1 MAVLKDKLK
10 DITKKVANQISQV
23 SNNNTS
29 NNVNSSN
36 EPSWI
41 GSGISP
47 RTGEVTY
54 GGSANTGTAI
64 SNGSSYNEDLQ
75 RLKRLQQEANV
86 QQLKAQKDKTLQ
98 ALAEREATVKPT
110 FQNQRNATSAQSQR
124 SARSFNE
131 YLANRGLTNSGAGAQ
146 AEINRASTLQNN
158 LAAINTAETNELNE
172 IARARANAEADFAN
186 NLAIANS
193 QIEAD
198 YFSKLVE
205 ENQRQRLI
213 DEQLKQQAQY
223 QYADDY
229 QARINELIAQGYSP
243 NSREVLQLQALR
255 GQKANN
261 TYSNANSYNNA
272 IAQIQSGYINY
283 NNAAQLGMTVEQA
296 QDYYNYLQE
305 QARITAQ
312 KEQEEKAWD
321 RYVAQTE
328 LNNATALNN
337 ANIANK
343 NASTQNYI
351 SQKTNRDNSK
361 QISLQD
367 IIQSISKGEIEN
379 PRTYVDA
386 LYNNGQI
393 TEATKNTMY
402 SINTDWQKARYEE
415 IQNTIDTDSYNV
427 NQAQTKLDKLLENG
441 LITEDEWN
449 HMYDVNGFKV
459 E

>member
-1 MAVLKDKLK
+1 MATIKDKLK
-10 DITKKVANQISQV
+10 EVAKKAVDQVTTAAN
-23 SNNNTS
+23 
-29 NNVNSSN
+29 NSASSSDA
-36 EPSWI
+36 PSWI
-41 GSGISP
+41 GSGNSP
-47 RTGEVTY
+47 RTGKPTY
-54 GGSANTGTAI
+54 GGSANTGAAI
-64 SNGSSYNEDLQ
+64 SNGSSYDDDLQ

-86 QQLKAQKDKTLQ
+86 QQLKAQKDKTMQ

-131 YLANRGLTNSGAGAQ
+131 YLANRGLANSGAGAQ

-198 YFSKLVE
+198 YFGKLVE

-229 QARINELIAQGYSP
+229 QARINELLAQGYSP

-272 IAQIQSGYINY
+272 LAQIQSGYINY

-296 QDYYNYLQE
+296 QQYYNQVKAQQE
-305 QARITAQ
+305 AQARAEAEQLAYERAQQEIANAQ
-312 KEQEEKAWD
+312 KW
-321 RYVAQTE
+321 AQI
-328 LNNATALNN
+328 NN
-337 ANIANK
+337 
-343 NASTQNYI
+343 
-351 SQKTNRDNSK
+351 
-361 QISLQD
+361 D
-367 IIQSISKGEIEN
+367 I
-379 PRTYVDA
+379 R
-386 LYNNGQI
+386 
-393 TEATKNTMY
+393 
-402 SINTDWQKARYEE
+402 NTDSLIEYRKNGGKNDLKITDDNREDIQYKVADKVRASNPNITDQELVMTVNMMTDEE
-415 IQNTIDTDSYNV
+415 LLQWYNS
-427 NQAQTKLDKLLENG
+427 
-441 LITEDEWN
+441 
-449 HMYDVNGFKV
+449 
-459 E
+459 

>member
-36 EPSWI
+36 ESSWI
-41 GSGISP
+41 GSGVSP

-229 QARINELIAQGYSP
+229 QARINELLAQGYSP

-261 TYSNANSYNNA
+261 TYSNANSYSNA
-272 IAQIQSGYINY
+272 LAQIQSGYINY

-296 QDYYNYLQE
+296 QQYYNQVKAQQE
-305 QARITAQ
+305 AQARAEAEQLAYERAQQEIANAQ
-312 KEQEEKAWD
+312 KWQQIQNDTLQTQYNINKPYYNPNSNGTGDNGNVMPSESAQKNYIENTFGIKDTYGDFVGYDNDAILQ
-321 RYVAQTE
+321 YIQTE
-328 LNNATALNN
+328 NENGRMTNKTAINL
-337 ANIANK
+337 
-343 NASTQNYI
+343 
-351 SQKTNRDNSK
+351 
-361 QISLQD
+361 
-367 IIQSISKGEIEN
+367 
-379 PRTYVDA
+379 
-386 LYNNGQI
+386 LYN
-393 TEATKNTMY
+393 Y
-402 SINTDWQKARYEE
+402 
-415 IQNTIDTDSYNV
+415 
-427 NQAQTKLDKLLENG
+427 
-441 LITEDEWN
+441 
-449 HMYDVNGFKV
+449 GFKDIADQLSA

>member
-1 MAVLKDKLK
+1 MATIKDKLK
-10 DITKKVANQISQV
+10 EVAKKAVDQVATAV
-23 SNNNTS
+23 NNS
-29 NNVNSSN
+29 ASSSDA
-36 EPSWI
+36 PSWI
-41 GSGISP
+41 GSGNSP
-47 RTGEVTY
+47 RTGKPTY
-54 GGSANTGTAI
+54 GGSANTGAAI
-64 SNGSSYNEDLQ
+64 SNGSSYDDDLQ

-86 QQLKAQKDKTLQ
+86 QQLKAQKDKTMQ

-110 FQNQRNATSAQSQR
+110 YQNQRNATSAQSQR

-131 YLANRGLTNSGAGAQ
+131 YLANRGLANSGAGAQ

-198 YFSKLVE
+198 YFGKLVE

-229 QARINELIAQGYSP
+229 QARINELLAQGYSP

-272 IAQIQSGYINY
+272 LAQIQSGYINY

-296 QDYYNYLQE
+296 QQYYNQVKAQQE
-305 QARITAQ
+305 AAAQAQAEQLAYERAQQEIANAQ
-312 KEQEEKAWD
+312 KWQQIQNDTLQTQYNINKPYYNPNSNGTGDNGNVMPSESAQKNYIENTFGIKDTYGDFVGYDNDAILQ
-321 RYVAQTE
+321 YIQTE
-328 LNNATALNN
+328 NENGRMTNKTAINL
-337 ANIANK
+337 
-343 NASTQNYI
+343 
-351 SQKTNRDNSK
+351 
-361 QISLQD
+361 
-367 IIQSISKGEIEN
+367 
-379 PRTYVDA
+379 
-386 LYNNGQI
+386 LYN
-393 TEATKNTMY
+393 Y
-402 SINTDWQKARYEE
+402 
-415 IQNTIDTDSYNV
+415 
-427 NQAQTKLDKLLENG
+427 
-441 LITEDEWN
+441 
-449 HMYDVNGFKV
+449 GFKDIADQLSA

>member
-1 MAVLKDKLK
+1 MATIKDKLK
-10 DITKKVANQISQV
+10 EVAKKAVDQV
-23 SNNNTS
+23 TTAVNNS
-29 NNVNSSN
+29 ASSSDA
-36 EPSWI
+36 PSWI
-41 GSGISP
+41 GSGNSP
-47 RTGEVTY
+47 RTGKPTY
-54 GGSANTGTAI
+54 GGSANTSAAI
-64 SNGSSYNEDLQ
+64 SNGSSYDDDLQ

-86 QQLKAQKDKTLQ
+86 QQLKAQKDKTMQ

-131 YLANRGLTNSGAGAQ
+131 YLANRGLANSGAAAQ
-146 AEINRASTLQNN
+146 GEINRASTLQNN

-172 IARARANAEADFAN
+172 IARARANAEADYAN

-229 QARINELIAQGYSP
+229 QARINELMAQGYSP

-272 IAQIQSGYINY
+272 LAQIQSGYINY

-296 QDYYNYLQE
+296 QQYYNQVKAQLAYERAQQE
-305 QARITAQ
+305 IANAQ
-312 KEQEEKAWD
+312 KWAQIENDKRNTDSLIASRQNSGNSSKANAVSFSTHKNIID
-321 RYVAQTE
+321 NNYTQKDTYDNFVVYDTE
-328 LNNATALNN
+328 G
-337 ANIANK
+337 IK
-343 NASTQNYI
+343 NYI
-351 SQKTNRDNSK
+351 VRERQNGRLTEKDANSILANYGIDYTRETPKYK
-361 QISLQD
+361 QIAEEVGNTRSVQQAEEVIYKYYLEGVNEN
-367 IIQSISKGEIEN
+367 IIN
-379 PRTYVDA
+379 
-386 LYNNGQI
+386 
-393 TEATKNTMY
+393 
-402 SINTDWQKARYEE
+402 
-415 IQNTIDTDSYNV
+415 
-427 NQAQTKLDKLLENG
+427 KLM
-441 LITEDEWN
+441 EDLRNE
-449 HMYDVNGFKV
+449 VI
-459 E
+459 

>member
-41 GSGISP
+41 GSGVSP

-213 DEQLKQQAQY
+213 DEQLKQQALGQY
-223 QYADDY
+223 SGDY
-229 QARINELIAQGYSP
+229 QARINELLAQGYAP
-243 NSREVLQLQALR
+243 NSREILQLGALK
-255 GQKANN
+255 GNKELDFNN
-261 TYSNANSYNNA
+261 GTYRDNALQ
-272 IAQIQSGYINY
+272 QILAGNINY
-283 NNAAQLGMTVEQA
+283 NTARYAGFNSVDEAIR
-296 QDYYNYLQE
+296 YYNDAKAAAE
-305 QARITAQ
+305 EKARLEA
-312 KEQEEKAWD
+312 EEKAWN
-321 RYVAQTE
+321 RYVEGTK
-328 LNNATALNN
+328 LNNDILQTQYNINKPYYKPAGENGGEVYNLKDVLSILNN
-337 ANIANK
+337 VD
-343 NASTQNYI
+343 STQAQALIDGLRNDGSITQGTADAVYNMNPTWI
-351 SQKTNRDNSK
+351 KTTPEQNIYN
-361 QISLQD
+361 QIAQEVGNTKTVQQAEEVIYKYYQQGVD
-367 IIQSISKGEIEN
+367 EGIIQ
-379 PRTYVDA
+379 
-386 LYNNGQI
+386 
-393 TEATKNTMY
+393 
-402 SINTDWQKARYEE
+402 
-415 IQNTIDTDSYNV
+415 
-427 NQAQTKLDKLLENG
+427 KLMDDLK
-441 LITEDEWN
+441 
-449 HMYDVNGFKV
+449 K
-459 E
+459 

>member
-1 MAVLKDKLK
+1 MATIKDKLK
-10 DITKKVANQISQV
+10 EVAKKAVNQV
-23 SNNNTS
+23 TTA
-29 NNVNSSN
+29 VKNSASSSASSS
-36 EPSWI
+36 EAPSWI
-41 GSGISP
+41 GSGNSP
-47 RTGEVTY
+47 RTGKPTY
-54 GGSANTGTAI
+54 GGSANTGAAI
-64 SNGSSYNEDLQ
+64 SNGSSYNDDLQ

-172 IARARANAEADFAN
+172 IARARANAEADYAN

-198 YFSKLVE
+198 YFGKLVE

-229 QARINELIAQGYSP
+229 QARINELLSQGYSP

-261 TYSNANSYNNA
+261 TYSNANSYSNA
-272 IAQIQSGYINY
+272 LAQIQSGYINY

-296 QDYYNYLQE
+296 QQYYNQVKAQQE
-305 QARITAQ
+305 AQARAEAEQLAYERAQQEIANAQ
-312 KEQEEKAWD
+312 KW
-321 RYVAQTE
+321 AQI
-328 LNNATALNN
+328 NN
-337 ANIANK
+337 
-343 NASTQNYI
+343 
-351 SQKTNRDNSK
+351 
-361 QISLQD
+361 D
-367 IIQSISKGEIEN
+367 I
-379 PRTYVDA
+379 R
-386 LYNNGQI
+386 
-393 TEATKNTMY
+393 
-402 SINTDWQKARYEE
+402 NTDSLIEYRKNGGKNDLKITDDNRED
-415 IQNTIDTDSYNV
+415 IQYNV
-427 NQAQTKLDKLLENG
+427 ADKVRASNPNITDQELVMMVNMMTDEELLQWYNS
-441 LITEDEWN
+441 
-449 HMYDVNGFKV
+449 
-459 E
+459 